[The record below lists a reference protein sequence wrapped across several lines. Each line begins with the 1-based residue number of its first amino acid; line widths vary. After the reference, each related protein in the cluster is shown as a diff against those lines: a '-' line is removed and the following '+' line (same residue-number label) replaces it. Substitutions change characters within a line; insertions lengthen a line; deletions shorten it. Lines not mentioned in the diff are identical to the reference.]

1 MKLYNSLRIAFSLS
15 ILSFY
20 GCGGAGITNTIT
32 FMPTLTGN
40 WVMSVEVPDP
50 GKLDQNGN
58 ITYITRNSWAFLSQ
72 DGTSVSGT
80 VEDNSCYPSQATFP
94 VTGSLIGGQLT
105 LIPTFKLPLE
115 FGNFSLNATVS
126 ANLTTFQGETMKNSC
141 GLPPVPLP
149 LTTTGQQVASFAGTW
164 TGTLTS
170 VSGPSATIA
179 ATITEAGP
187 DGTEFP
193 SLSGN
198 VTISGSPCFTAG
210 TLAGNQIGNS
220 LSATITTTNG
230 TIEIPEIGS
239 GGAFLNSGDQLS
251 VSYSVQG
258 GTCNGDYAQGTL
270 TTQ

>member
-1 MKLYNSLRIAFSLS
+1 MKLYNRLRIAFSLS

-20 GCGGAGITNTIT
+20 GCGSAGITNTT
-32 FMPTLTGN
+32 TPTPTLTGN

-50 GKLDQNGN
+50 SKLDQNGN
-58 ITYITRNSWAFLSQ
+58 ITYITRNSVAFLSQ

-94 VTGSLIGGQLT
+94 VTGSLISGQLT
-105 LIPTFKLPLE
+105 LMPTFKLPPE
-115 FGNFSLNATVS
+115 FGTFSLNATVS
-126 ANLTTFQGETMKNSC
+126 ANLTTFQGETLENGC
-141 GLPPVPLP
+141 GLPIPL

-179 ATITEAGP
+179 ATIIEAGP
-187 DGTEFP
+187 DGTGFP

-210 TLAGNQIGNS
+210 TLAGNQVGNS

-230 TIEIPEIGS
+230 TIEIPELLGV
-239 GGAFLNSGDQLS
+239 GAFLNSSNQL
-251 VSYSVQG
+251 VVTYSVQG